1 LIRPSKLRFPDST
14 ETTAMSL
21 SFTASLIAGGSGPE
35 FPMQVV
41 QP

>member
-1 LIRPSKLRFPDST
+1 MRPSKLRFPLRT
-14 ETTAMSL
+14 EATQSPRAAI
-21 SFTASLIAGGSGPE
+21 SFYTSSESGPE